1 MVHDYNGFQS
11 PGPSYCF
18 CLRYDINSRPLPLF
32 EQFIIL
38 TFYYNSCLI
47 IFSQIVLSQGLPFDV
62 TIPDKIPNE
71 TTRKALAEKDLVTFE
86 TPEELFEDLGIQ

>member
-1 MVHDYNGFQS
+1 MQS
-11 PGPSYCF
+11 KF
-18 CLRYDINSRPLPLF
+18 F
-32 EQFIIL
+32 TVKF
-38 TFYYNSCLI
+38 
-47 IFSQIVLSQGLPFDV
+47 VLSQGLLFDV